1 LSILYLDMRI
11 LKNTVM
17 INFRILIL
25 ILSAG
30 LPFSCG
36 PIPAIGAVEKI
47 DINPPLFISIKTVS
61 PNEIRISFD
70 ETVNINAGSVKI
82 IPETEV
88 VSVEDNRKEIK
99 LITGRQI
106 PGINYSIQV
115 SAADTRG
122 NSNSFIAGFYGF
134 NPDIPEILINEFTT
148 QGTGRHPDIIELK
161 TLSGGNMGG
170 VVLYEGMPSNFRS
183 RFVFP
188 AFTVKKG
195 EFILVH
201 FKPQGIPEE
210 TDETENKRASGGYDS
225 SDNAY
230 DFWIKGGKGLSGNN
244 GVLSLFVSPG
254 GSILDGILY
263 SNRTST
269 SDEKYRGFGKRDTLI
284 RAEELA
290 SSGGWQSE
298 QKMIRPEDGINPDD
312 STGTR
317 SICRKSS
324 SGDTNSSNDWHIVPT
339 KKATFGNEN
348 SDEIY

>member
-1 LSILYLDMRI
+1 MRI
-11 LKNTVM
+11 LKNTV
-17 INFRILIL
+17 ILIL
-25 ILSAG
+25 RILTFMLSAG
-30 LPFSCG
+30 LSFSCG
-36 PIPAIGAVEKI
+36 PIPAIGAIEKADI
-47 DINPPLFISIKTVS
+47 DPPLFISIKAVS
-61 PNEIRISFD
+61 PNEIRIYFD
-70 ETVNINAGSVKI
+70 ETVNINADAVKI
-82 IPETEV
+82 IPETKV
-88 VSVEDNRKEIK
+88 VSIEDNMKEIK
-99 LITGRQI
+99 LITGFQI

-115 SAADTRG
+115 AAADARG

-170 VVLYEGMPSNFRS
+170 VVLYEGTPSNFRS
-183 RFVFP
+183 RIVFP
-188 AFTVKKG
+188 AFIVKKDD
-195 EFILVH
+195 FILVH
-201 FKPQGIPEE
+201 FKPQGISGEA
-210 TDETENKRASGGYDS
+210 DETENKRDSEGYDS

-230 DFWIKGGKGLSGNN
+230 DFWVKGGKGLSGNN
-244 GVLSLFVSPG
+244 GVLSLFASPG

-263 SNRTST
+263 SNRTSM

-290 SSGGWQSE
+290 ASGGWQSAE
-298 QKMIRPEDGINPDD
+298 EMIRPEDGINPDD

-324 SGDTNSSNDWHIVPT
+324 SGDTDSRNDWHIVPT

-348 SDEIY
+348 SNEIY